1 MAAGSDLRG
10 QSKGLF
16 LRGMNAQQ
24 FVSNDRPIFL
34 ALKKHLSDNWPLL
47 EKETAL
53 IFFLAVKIFQLLTGG
68 RHESPQQRNWNP
80 NFFSWFFLI
89 IHSS

>member
-1 MAAGSDLRG
+1 MTV
-10 QSKGLF
+10 LF
-16 LRGMNAQQ
+16 FWL
-24 FVSNDRPIFL
+24 S
-34 ALKKHLSDNWPLL
+34 KKHLSDNWPLL

-80 NFFSWFFLI
+80 NFFFLVLSNHPFELINFFKPI
-89 IHSS
+89 